1 MKQLNFWD
9 RLFPPKYDFYTMI
22 SEQAKTT
29 SAGITAF
36 RNWLQDSAPENAYQ
50 LRALTREADN
60 IRLNMEACLIE
71 AFVTPFDRQ
80 DIYSF
85 SVEMDRIIESAR
97 ALMELM
103 IAYEV
108 SADDAIRGM
117 ALNLEEGAR
126 KFHAAVGLLAT
137 APLEAEKGILDIRR
151 CQADVEDGYRHG
163 SALLFKTGDMIRILK
178 YREVYHQ
185 LLDAA
190 VYLGYTVD
198 IFHKIVV
205 RIA

>member
-103 IAYEV
+103 IA
-108 SADDAIRGM
+108 M
-117 ALNLEEGAR
+117 A
-126 KFHAAVGLLAT
+126 
-137 APLEAEKGILDIRR
+137 
-151 CQADVEDGYRHG
+151 
-163 SALLFKTGDMIRILK
+163 
-178 YREVYHQ
+178 
-185 LLDAA
+185 
-190 VYLGYTVD
+190 
-198 IFHKIVV
+198 
-205 RIA
+205 